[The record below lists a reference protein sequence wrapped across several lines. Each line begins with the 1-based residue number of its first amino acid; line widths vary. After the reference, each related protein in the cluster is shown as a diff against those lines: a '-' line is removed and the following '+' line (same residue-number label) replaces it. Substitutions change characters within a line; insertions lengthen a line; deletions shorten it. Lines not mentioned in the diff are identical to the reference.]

1 VAVRRMMKRA
11 VIEAVEVDIEKVLQ
25 KDKAHRIR
33 EIRDFVLLPDSIEG
47 NFSIFRRRYVP
58 HP

>member
-1 VAVRRMMKRA
+1 MKRA